1 MRLIDA
7 DELMKY
13 AHDVTLSNGAKHRC
27 VDATVIYDIPTAEAI
42 ELSKIEH
49 DAELLKTDADGFKE
63 RIQKDIDNGKE
74 PDQAMVIMM
83 HTAVVSHSAL
93 TCLVDRYRRGEE

>member
-1 MRLIDA
+1 MTRYIDA
-7 DELMKY
+7 
-13 AHDVTLSNGAKHRC
+13 HRLLLDLC
-27 VDATVIYDIPTAEAI
+27 DISDDSMRSLFISYVKNQPTAEVI

-49 DAELLKTDADGFKE
+49 DAELIKLDADGFKK
-63 RIQKDIDNGKE
+63 RIQKDIDKGRE